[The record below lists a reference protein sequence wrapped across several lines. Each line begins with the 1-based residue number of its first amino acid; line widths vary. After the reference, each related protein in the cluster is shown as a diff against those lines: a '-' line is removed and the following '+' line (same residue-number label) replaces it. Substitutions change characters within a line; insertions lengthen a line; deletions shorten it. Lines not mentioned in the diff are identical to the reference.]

1 MGMIMSSDPKTLA
14 ESVVDAFKGRLEPE
28 LRDKINEHHFHALQG
43 MVREAIA
50 EHAEAILERMEQ
62 DIKRTRT
69 EMVERRPI
77 EL

>member
-1 MGMIMSSDPKTLA
+1 MSNDPKTLA
-14 ESVVDAFKGRLEPE
+14 ESVVDAFRGRLEPE
-28 LRDKINEHHFHALQG
+28 LRDKLNEHHFHALQG

-50 EHAEAILERMEQ
+50 EHAEAVIERMDQ
-62 DIKRTRT
+62 DLKQTKK

>member
-1 MGMIMSSDPKTLA
+1 MSSDPKTLA
-14 ESVVDAFKGRLEPE
+14 ESLVDAFRERLEPE
-28 LRDKINEHHFHALQG
+28 LCDKLNEHHFHALQG

-50 EHAEAILERMEQ
+50 EHAEAIIERMDQ
-62 DIKRTRT
+62 DLKRTKT